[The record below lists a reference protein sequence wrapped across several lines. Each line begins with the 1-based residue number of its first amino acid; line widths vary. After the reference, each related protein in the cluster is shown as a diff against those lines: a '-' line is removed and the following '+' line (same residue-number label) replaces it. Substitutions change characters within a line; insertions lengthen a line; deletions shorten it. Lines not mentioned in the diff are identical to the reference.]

1 MKTELKPNNLTPLFC
16 AALLI
21 FGCSKSNHAADNT
34 PKGPPAAVKTSFE
47 AVAARLDPNGHLY
60 AYLSTEQALAK
71 LDETLES
78 LISMAKNG
86 TEAVGGGLM
95 DNPFVAPIVEGVLGV
110 VEPAFRKSGVGE
122 ISGVGMSSLAI
133 EENLWRS
140 KMFVHHQPG
149 KGSGLI
155 WDMFG
160 EQPHTLEV
168 LSLAPDNTA
177 ALAHSDLN
185 VKRVIDW
192 ADAVFGEM
200 LGGESIMANAPPEV
214 QDILDSFGNEAG
226 VLMTLDSEN
235 KMTLP
240 GFMFDREED
249 LELDG
254 VAFALLLRVND
265 DTLMEMLGEA
275 MGGGF
280 GAPEG
285 TKVGGVT
292 IHSIPLPIPL
302 PIKMDL
308 SPCYFQVGNYMVLS
322 SAESLAKRMAE
333 AHGGKGRLADDADFK
348 ALDQGTES
356 QGERHL
362 LRRSTGHRMGDAD
375 QRTEHG
381 QTGGRLGQSLRDLRG
396 KPEGRNRHGL
406 ALQGGKGRAADRG
419 QFDRQPVR
427 RQYRALDR
435 RRGRRRGLVAQ
446 RPAAVRPVRGPRRLW
461 RSTAGPG
468 GEPDFNLDD
477 DSDFG
482 LPRVTPPD
490 DNELDLESAIQGF
503 YEELDIT
510 GEERLTK
517 EQMLKIAQGE
527 DDRSNIPKEFNALHI
542 HGTKRSINISIFTPD
557 SQKQPGPPEFYGTH
571 KFVDGK
577 YFVQFTNFP
586 KAEGGFDRTLTILAL
601 SQNKTRFVIHDL
613 FDNELRGV
621 WVSKTIKDNMVEW
634 DARMMIEQPNEA
646 PFIMSVELESN
657 CSKEKDEHKGVA
669 FRDGKPYFKRTDT
682 VTKS

>member
-1 MKTELKPNNLTPLFC
+1 MKTKHKPNNLTPLFF
-16 AALLI
+16 ATLLI

-34 PKGPPAAVKTSFE
+34 LKGPPAAVKTSFE

-60 AYLSTEQALAK
+60 AYLGTEQALAE
-71 LDETLES
+71 LDKALKG
-78 LISMAKNG
+78 LIAVAKTG
-86 TEAVGGGLM
+86 TDVVGGGLM
-95 DNPFVAPIVEGVLGV
+95 DNPFMAPIIEGILGV
-110 VEPAFRKSGVGE
+110 VEPAYRQSGIGE
-122 ISGVGMSSLAI
+122 ISGVGMSSLAL
-133 EENLWRS
+133 EEDLWRS

-160 EQPHTLEV
+160 EQPHTLEA

-226 VLMTLDSEN
+226 FLMTLDSEN

-240 GFMFDREED
+240 GFMFDRQDD

-322 SAESLAKRMAE
+322 SAESLAKRMVVK
-333 AHGGKGRLADDADFK
+333 GG
-348 ALDQGTES
+348 
-356 QGERHL
+356 
-362 LRRSTGHRMGDAD
+362 
-375 QRTEHG
+375 
-381 QTGGRLGQSLRDLRG
+381 
-396 KPEGRNRHGL
+396 
-406 ALQGGKGRAADRG
+406 
-419 QFDRQPVR
+419 
-427 RQYRALDR
+427 
-435 RRGRRRGLVAQ
+435 
-446 RPAAVRPVRGPRRLW
+446 
-461 RSTAGPG
+461 
-468 GEPDFNLDD
+468 
-477 DSDFG
+477 
-482 LPRVTPPD
+482 
-490 DNELDLESAIQGF
+490 
-503 YEELDIT
+503 
-510 GEERLTK
+510 
-517 EQMLKIAQGE
+517 
-527 DDRSNIPKEFNALHI
+527 
-542 HGTKRSINISIFTPD
+542 
-557 SQKQPGPPEFYGTH
+557 
-571 KFVDGK
+571 
-577 YFVQFTNFP
+577 
-586 KAEGGFDRTLTILAL
+586 
-601 SQNKTRFVIHDL
+601 
-613 FDNELRGV
+613 
-621 WVSKTIKDNMVEW
+621 
-634 DARMMIEQPNEA
+634 
-646 PFIMSVELESN
+646 
-657 CSKEKDEHKGVA
+657 
-669 FRDGKPYFKRTDT
+669 
-682 VTKS
+682 

>member
-1 MKTELKPNNLTPLFC
+1 
-16 AALLI
+16 
-21 FGCSKSNHAADNT
+21 
-34 PKGPPAAVKTSFE
+34 
-47 AVAARLDPNGHLY
+47 
-60 AYLSTEQALAK
+60 
-71 LDETLES
+71 
-78 LISMAKNG
+78 
-86 TEAVGGGLM
+86 M
-95 DNPFVAPIVEGVLGV
+95 DNPFVAPIVEGVLSV

-140 KMFVHHQPG
+140 KMFVHHQPS

-168 LSLAPDNTA
+168 LSLAPDNTV
-177 ALAHSDLN
+177 ALMHSDLD

-192 ADAVFGEM
+192 ADTVFGEM

-226 VLMTLDSEN
+226 FLMTLDAEN

-240 GFMFDREED
+240 GFMFDRQDD

-285 TKVGGVT
+285 TKVGDVT
-292 IHSIPLPIPL
+292 IHSVPLPIPL

-333 AHGGKGRLADDADFK
+333 AHDGKGRLADDDDFK
-348 ALDQGTES
+348 ALTKGLSLEANGIYYADPQATEWGIEINELS
-356 QGERHL
+356 LGKL
-362 LRRSTGHRMGDAD
+362 D
-375 QRTEHG
+375 
-381 QTGGRLGQSLRDLRG
+381 GRLGQSLRDLRG
-396 KPEGRNRHGL
+396 KPEARNRHGL

-435 RRGRRRGLVAQ
+435 RSGRRRGLVAQ
-446 RPAAVRPVRGPRRLW
+446 RPAAVRPVRGSRRL
-461 RSTAGPG
+461 RPAGLRRRTR
-468 GEPDFNLDD
+468 D
-477 DSDFG
+477 
-482 LPRVTPPD
+482 LPRV
-490 DNELDLESAIQGF
+490 NS
-503 YEELDIT
+503 T
-510 GEERLTK
+510 G
-517 EQMLKIAQGE
+517 
-527 DDRSNIPKEFNALHI
+527 
-542 HGTKRSINISIFTPD
+542 
-557 SQKQPGPPEFYGTH
+557 
-571 KFVDGK
+571 
-577 YFVQFTNFP
+577 
-586 KAEGGFDRTLTILAL
+586 
-601 SQNKTRFVIHDL
+601 
-613 FDNELRGV
+613 
-621 WVSKTIKDNMVEW
+621 
-634 DARMMIEQPNEA
+634 
-646 PFIMSVELESN
+646 
-657 CSKEKDEHKGVA
+657 
-669 FRDGKPYFKRTDT
+669 
-682 VTKS
+682 